1 MASPKL
7 EPLVLSDDER
17 RVLEGWARRRKTAQA
32 LALRSRIILACAG
45 GAGVRAV
52 AADLGVSRTTA
63 GKWRSRFLE
72 ARLEGLSDEPRPGRP
87 RTVTDE
93 HVEKVIT
100 ATLEQQPPG
109 GDTHWSTRSMARSAG
124 MSQSAVSRIWRAFGL
139 KPHII
144 QTWKLSTD
152 AQFIDKVRDVVGLYM
167 SPPENALVL
176 CVDEK
181 SQIQA
186 LDRTAP
192 CLPMLPTTPARMTHD
207 YVRNGT
213 TSLFAAFDL
222 ASGSVIAQPYRRHR
236 HQEFLRFLKLIDAAV
251 PQDLDLHLVLDNYA
265 TCKTPEI
272 QKWLL
277 KHPRFCLHFTPT
289 SSSWLNLV
297 ERWFAELTNRK
308 LRRSAHRSG
317 PNSKPT
323 SASGSTNGTR
333 TLSRSCGPRPP
344 TRSSK
349 PSQPTANEL
358 STQDTR
364 CGPIGR
370 AGPVAGPRAV
380 HDPWKILDDLL
391 ALALGGTA

>member
-7 EPLVLSDDER
+7 EPVVLTDEER
-17 RVLEGWARRRKTAQA
+17 QVLEGWARRRKTAQA
-32 LALRSRIILACAG
+32 LALRSRIVLACAAG
-45 GAGVRAV
+45 GTVGDV
-52 AADLGVSRTTA
+52 AAGLGSSRATVS
-63 GKWRSRFLE
+63 KWRSRFL
-72 ARLEGLSDEPRPGRP
+72 ASRLDGLSDEPRPGRP

-100 ATLEQQPPG
+100 ATLEQEPAG

-152 AQFIDKVRDVVGLYM
+152 PLFTDKVRDVVGLYM

-181 SQIQA
+181 TQIQA

-192 CLPMLPTTPARMTHD
+192 CLPMLPATPARMTRD

-222 ASGSVIAQPYRRHR
+222 ASGSVIAQHYRQHR
-236 HQEFLRFLKLIDAAV
+236 LQSPRFLTLTPPPDC
-251 PQDLDLHLVLDNYA
+251 LVLD
-265 TCKTPEI
+265 TTPHKTPAI
-272 QKWLL
+272 SVF
-277 KHPRFCLHFTPT
+277 KHPRFHLHFTPA
-289 SSSWLNLV
+289 SSSWMNLV
-297 ERWFAELTNRK
+297 ERWGSPSSPAAS
-308 LRRSAHRSG
+308 SADQPTAAS
-317 PNSKPT
+317 PNSKPASANG
-323 SASGSTNGTR
+323 SASGTR
-333 TLSRSCGPRPP
+333 TPGRSSGPRPP

-349 PSQPTANEL
+349 PSPHTANEL
-358 STQDTR
+358 LTHHSR
-364 CGPIGR
+364 
-370 AGPVAGPRAV
+370 
-380 HDPWKILDDLL
+380 
-391 ALALGGTA
+391 